1 MEERDYN
8 ENELIYMI
16 QQGDEYSLQLLLESY
31 RSKIAMIIRQSCTYQ
46 MQMRNQEK
54 DLQQVA
60 AQALYR
66 SIFDYRDSFGI
77 RFSTFSSSVIRNAL
91 IDYQRQQ
98 YRRDFSMHH
107 DLLALDAPIQKEGST
122 AMIDQIPSA
131 RVEEDGAFQIY
142 IAALKQQEIDLQ
154 KRLNSL
160 EYDIYRLRN
169 EGYSYAQIA
178 EKMGVN
184 LKKVENTLAKIR
196 RLFRK

>member
-31 RSKIAMIIRQSCTYQ
+31 RSKITMIIRQSCTYQ

-60 AQALYR
+60 VQALYR
-66 SIFDYRDSFGI
+66 SIFDYRDQFGI

-98 YRRDFSMHH
+98 YRRDFSLHH
-107 DLLALDAPIQKEGST
+107 ELLALDAPIQKEGST
-122 AMIDQIPSA
+122 TMIEQIPST

-142 IAALKQQEIDLQ
+142 IAALKQQETDLQ
-154 KRLNSL
+154 KRLNSI
-160 EYDIYRLRN
+160 EYDIYQMRN

-184 LKKVENTLAKIR
+184 VKKVENTLAKIR